1 MPLSLLHKGRRK
13 WMGRREISGTSRRT
27 GGRKMQERRRPVQ
40 ARRRRR
46 AQRVWEAA
54 PYRHPGPQE
63 RAATWGRPYKNEMR
77 VRDGR
82 VRTPAPTKF
91 GGIFRFCRR
100 GRRPRRPAGAQ
111 CAPLQQGSPLRR
123 HPNVPDRPTGGASPS
138 PTVLKK
144 LFRDWVGEAL
154 GPPAG
159 ICTGSV
165 GSVKPGA
172 PTGPHQPKFLQTQG
186 PVARREFRPATQ
198 ILRAGNVLS
207 GPRGNPRNGGSRG
220 WGSWRMRRSRIRL
233 APPPSAFL
241 VTFWA
246 SKKSLAAGAAKLP
259 LQL

>member
-63 RAATWGRPYKNEMR
+63 RAATLGRPYKNEMR

-100 GRRPRRPAGAQ
+100 GRRPRRPAGAH

-186 PVARREFRPATQ
+186 PVARLEFRHSLRFCAPEILCQAKGITPVNGVRGKATMSTKCSSG
-198 ILRAGNVLS
+198 AVPGGVL
-207 GPRGNPRNGGSRG
+207 PT
-220 WGSWRMRRSRIRL
+220 L
-233 APPPSAFL
+233 PP
-241 VTFWA
+241 WA
-246 SKKSLAAGAAKLP
+246 K
-259 LQL
+259 